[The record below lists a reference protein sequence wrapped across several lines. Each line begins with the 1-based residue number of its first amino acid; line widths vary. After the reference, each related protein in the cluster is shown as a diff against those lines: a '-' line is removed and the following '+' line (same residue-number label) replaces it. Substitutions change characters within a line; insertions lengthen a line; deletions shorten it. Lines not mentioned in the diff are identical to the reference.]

1 MILHPVEEWCV
12 ITFLTCLTFMM
23 IKWVKK
29 NPHLKTRY
37 LAVESFDLASKNQ
50 QWP

>member
-29 NPHLKTRY
+29 KST
-37 LAVESFDLASKNQ
+37 SKDQ
-50 QWP
+50 ILGCGVFWLG